1 MNILITGGAG
11 YLGTELSGRL
21 IGLPEVNEVRIYDNL
36 SRKQHDFFLGHRK
49 EGFEKIKFIQGDL
62 LDSRKLKKALDGVDI
77 VYHLAAFVTTPFA
90 NADPHTY
97 EQVNHWGT
105 AELTYA
111 LEQAQQVKRVIYA
124 SSTSVFGA
132 QKAPVTEATVP
143 NPRTFYGISK
153 MRGEEHIRRLGDS
166 KTTYILRFGN
176 VYGYNRSLRFDAV
189 INRFMFDAH
198 FTGRLSIH
206 GDGQQHRAFLPI
218 DLAGKVM
225 TELAHSDAPSGSYNV
240 IDQNRM
246 VLDLVDV
253 FKELYPELEFIF
265 INQHLSLRELKV
277 DPQSALRQY
286 IDYSNPHSLKEELEV
301 FRGKF
306 SF

>member
-11 YLGTELSGRL
+11 YLGTELTGRL
-21 IGLPEVNEVRIYDNL
+21 IGLPDVKEVRVFDNL

-49 EGFEKIKFIQGDL
+49 EGYEKVKFIQGDL
-62 LDSRKLKKALDGVDI
+62 LDSRKLKKALDGVDV

-90 NADPHTY
+90 NADPHNY

-111 LEQAQQVKRVIYA
+111 LEEAKQVSRVVYA
-124 SSTSVFGA
+124 SSTSVYGA
-132 QKAPVTEATVP
+132 QKAPVTEETVP

-153 MRGEEHIRRLGDS
+153 MRGEEHIRRLSDS
-166 KTTYILRFGN
+166 KATYILRLGN

-218 DLAGKVM
+218 EMVGKIM
-225 TELAHSDAPSGSYNV
+225 TELAQAEVPSGTYNV
-240 IDQNRM
+240 VVQHHP
-246 VLDLVDV
+246 VLV
-253 FKELYPELEFIF
+253 
-265 INQHLSLRELKV
+265 Q
-277 DPQSALRQY
+277 A
-286 IDYSNPHSLKEELEV
+286 EV
-301 FRGKF
+301 PSGTY
-306 SF
+306 

>member
-11 YLGTELSGRL
+11 YLGTELTGRL
-21 IGLPEVNEVRIYDNL
+21 IGLPEVNEVRVYDNL

-49 EGFEKIKFIQGDL
+49 EGYEKLKFIQGDL
-62 LDSRKLKKALDGVDI
+62 LDSRKLKKALDGVDV

-90 NADPHTY
+90 NADPHTF

-111 LEQAQQVKRVIYA
+111 LEQADQVKRVIYA

-132 QKAPVTEATVP
+132 QKAPVTEDTVP

-153 MRGEEHIRRLGDS
+153 MRGEEHIRRLGDG
-166 KTTYILRFGN
+166 KATYILRFGN

-225 TELAHSDAPSGSYNV
+225 MELADADIPSGSYNV
-240 IDQNRM
+240 VDENRM

-286 IDYSNPHSLKEELEV
+286 IDYTNPRSLKEELEV

>member
-1 MNILITGGAG
+1 MKVLITGGAG
-11 YLGTELSGRL
+11 YLGTELTGKI
-21 IGLPEVNEVRIYDNL
+21 IGLPEVEEVRVYDNL
-36 SRKQHDFFLGHRK
+36 SRKQHDFFLGHQR

-62 LDSRKLKKALDGVDI
+62 LDSRKLRKALEDVTV

-90 NADPHTY
+90 NADPHTF

-111 LEQAQQVKRVIYA
+111 LENHPSVKRIVYA
-124 SSTSVFGA
+124 SSTSVYGS
-132 QKAPVTEATVP
+132 QKGPANEQTEP

-153 MRGEEHIRRLGDS
+153 MRGEEHIRRLSNTMD
-166 KTTYILRFGN
+166 TYILRFGN

-206 GDGQQHRAFLPI
+206 GNGQQHRAFVPI
-218 DLAGKVM
+218 ELVGKVL
-225 TELAHSDAPSGSYNV
+225 TELAGAEVPSGTYNV
-240 IDQNRM
+240 VDKNRM

-253 FKELYPELEFIF
+253 FKELYPDLEFLF
-265 INQHLSLRELKV
+265 INQHLALRELQV
-277 DPQSALRQY
+277 EADSALRKY
-286 IDYSNPHSLKEELEV
+286 IDYTNPKTLKEELAE
-301 FRGKF
+301 FRSKF